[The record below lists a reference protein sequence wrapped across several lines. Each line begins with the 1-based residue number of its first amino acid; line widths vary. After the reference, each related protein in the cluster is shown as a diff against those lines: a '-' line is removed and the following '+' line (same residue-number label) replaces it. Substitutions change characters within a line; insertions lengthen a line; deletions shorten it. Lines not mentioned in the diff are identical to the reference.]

1 MEKGILII
9 PSAGDTVRNIQK
21 TIDPTASDTAYPIS
35 TMWINTSTGS
45 VFIHAGLGVWTQ
57 TGGPGTIPGEWG
69 SGELVTI
76 VGGAITVEA
85 GKWYKVETESLA
97 ASDNLDTI
105 SGLSAGE
112 EVMLS
117 ANNDARTVVLKN
129 GVDNLSIRGDISMND
144 VIDRIRLISD
154 GTNLVE
160 ASSRP

>member
-21 TIDPTASDTAYPIS
+21 IIDPTVSDSAYPIS
-35 TMWINTSTGS
+35 TMWINTLTNSIFIHTGS
-45 VFIHAGLGVWTQ
+45 GVWTQ
-57 TGGPGTIPGEWG
+57 TGGPGAGGEWG
-69 SGELVTI
+69 TGELVTI
-76 VGGAITVEA
+76 VGGVITVTA
-85 GKWYKVETESLA
+85 GKWYKVETEGLV
-97 ASDNLDTI
+97 ASDDLDTI
-105 SGLSAGE
+105 NGLSAGE

-129 GVDNLSIRGDISMND
+129 GVDNLNIRGDISMND
-144 VIDRIRLISD
+144 IIDRIRLISD